1 LLLGDRKFKKMGTGK
16 GTHHGHTIIKKIVLV
31 ACFICA
37 IGHSSYAQKKYLL
50 LDSLNQSFDVKK
62 YTLKMDS
69 LYRVASTVELFNI
82 ILPEQEDLVLI
93 SVLPP
98 NLNDKGLWTKIN
110 IENIASD
117 DFIKP
122 ADYNKYFKRPFAHYL
137 KLEPRIDI
145 LIVKKEKDGYYLANF
160 CFTQY
165 FGLANHST
173 VFNTPINVI
182 NIGQSTLSIRDM
194 EKIYKKDFPEQPYI
208 MTEYFYNQTVSSMV
222 PYGTNEQYMRM
233 YLSDIFT
240 IGKEKAYKFWT
251 YAPWNIVDGWNYPRG
266 IDRFIYI
273 PGKGI
278 VAGSFDFYFESYR
291 QPERLSTFNL
301 KTRSYDYTK
310 KLSSISNTQWIDN
323 ILNEKIAIA
332 EELK

>member
-1 LLLGDRKFKKMGTGK
+1 MEARKGMNYSQI
-16 GTHHGHTIIKKIVLV
+16 IIKRIIIVVCL
-31 ACFICA
+31 ICA

-50 LDSLNQSFDVKK
+50 LDSLKHSFDVER
-62 YTLKMDS
+62 YTLRMDS

-82 ILPEQEDLVLI
+82 ILPEQEGLILI

-165 FGLANHST
+165 FGLANHSS
-173 VFNTPINVI
+173 VFNTPNNVI
-182 NIGQSTLSIRDM
+182 NIGQSILSIRDM

-208 MTEYFYNQTVSSMV
+208 MTEYFYNQNVSAMV
-222 PYGTNEQYMRM
+222 PFGTNEQYMRM

-251 YAPWNIVDGWNYPRG
+251 YASWNIVDGWNYPRG
-266 IDRFIYI
+266 IDRFVYI

-278 VAGSFDFYFESYR
+278 VGGSFDFYFESYR
-291 QPERLSTFNL
+291 QPKRLSTFNL